1 MTCHLGLFPTLYL
14 RTCGTEVGGGNSM
27 ETRILVGRIA
37 MGIEIV
43 FSIVYRKPF
52 MCLSLP
58 FCKLNS
64 LREGPLVFTGPG
76 TE

>member
-1 MTCHLGLFPTLYL
+1 
-14 RTCGTEVGGGNSM
+14 M